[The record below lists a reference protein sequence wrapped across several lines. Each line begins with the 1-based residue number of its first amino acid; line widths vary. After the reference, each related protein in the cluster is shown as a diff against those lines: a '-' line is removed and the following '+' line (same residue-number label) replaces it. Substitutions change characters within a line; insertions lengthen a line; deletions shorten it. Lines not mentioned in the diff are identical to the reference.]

1 MNVLKYTVHCNTIYI
16 SADYDLHLD
25 VTSKS
30 CTLKTNSEVQRT
42 NVWSPS
48 SLSVL
53 ISVLADPTVLW
64 NPWQIPFPQQA
75 SSSELIPSLAQL
87 SSQIGLLHVRFPQL
101 ESRAEKPVVTSLR
114 MPHESVHECCKVPWF
129 ANYCQLA
136 ILFASHQST
145 MDTLTQNFSST
156 EAICSPCWKALLRDA
171 FFYELF
177 YFTQHFFS

>member
-136 ILFASHQST
+136 TLFASHQST
-145 MDTLTQNFSST
+145 MEHSH
-156 EAICSPCWKALLRDA
+156 PK
-171 FFYELF
+171 LF
-177 YFTQHFFS
+177 KYRGDM